1 MPNEPPRD
9 LAERLFEFACDVV
22 RFSRALSKE
31 PGVVR
36 NIAWQL
42 AAAATSAAAN
52 HQEAKAAYSRRDFA
66 AKNSIVLKELRESD
80 LWLRV
85 VLRCDLCQPATPRI
99 LQKESDQLIAIFT
112 SGMKKLHPIP
122 PSSKF

>member
-1 MPNEPPRD
+1 MSLREIWQNDSSNSR
-9 LAERLFEFACDVV
+9 
-22 RFSRALSKE
+22 RALLTRTVEGTRRRQKH
-31 PGVVR
+31 R
-36 NIAWQL
+36 L
-42 AAAATSAAAN
+42 AAGWQRLGGRQSPGS
-52 HQEAKAAYSRRDFA
+52 KSCISRRDFA

-80 LWLRV
+80 LCRV